1 MASCNPN
8 RYCSTRS
15 YGDDL
20 DRDQLRLA
28 IVFGVLENVI
38 GFIGILI
45 AVIVGILQARYFR
58 HLNATT
64 NDGWIEEA
72 MPPVASRLGDT
83 SS

>member
-1 MASCNPN
+1 VQSQPLLLYKII
-8 RYCSTRS
+8 RGRPGPRS
-15 YGDDL
+15 
-20 DRDQLRLA
+20 A
-28 IVFGVLENVI
+28 ETIVFGVLENVI